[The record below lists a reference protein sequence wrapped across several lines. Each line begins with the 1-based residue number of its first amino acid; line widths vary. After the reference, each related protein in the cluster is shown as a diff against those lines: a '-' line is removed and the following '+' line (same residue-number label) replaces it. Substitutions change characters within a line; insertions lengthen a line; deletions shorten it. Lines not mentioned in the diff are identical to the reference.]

1 MDKLKEAI
9 ILAGQMVGR
18 SKQDHIVFKCAK
30 GYDFCNPKV
39 HTEKVVRH
47 LKYTPKE
54 AIVTDE
60 KGKETERII
69 FVIDKEVA
77 KMDSKDNKPSDSKK
91 AK

>member
-18 SKQDHIVFKCAK
+18 SKQDHIVFKCAM

-39 HTEKVVRH
+39 HTEKVIRY
-47 LKYTPKE
+47 LKYTHKE

-69 FVIDKEVA
+69 FVIDEKVA
-77 KMDSKDNKPSDSKK
+77 KVDIKDNKPSDSNKVK
-91 AK
+91 